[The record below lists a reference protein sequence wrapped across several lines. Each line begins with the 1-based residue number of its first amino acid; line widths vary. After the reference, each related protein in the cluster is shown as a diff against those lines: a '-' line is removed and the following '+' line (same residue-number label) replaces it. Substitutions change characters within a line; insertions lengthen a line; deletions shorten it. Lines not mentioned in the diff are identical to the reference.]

1 MSDFM
6 PWLYTHYIK
15 PQIDVAPQGDYAFHI
30 DLVRNN
36 LRSTEWNSLSKAMEF
51 TAIQAFLLGMRT
63 GEELAVSR
71 R

>member
-6 PWLYTHYIK
+6 PWLYAHYIK
-15 PQIDVAPQGDYAFHI
+15 PQGDYAFHI